1 MSAIMWWFSASPGTP
16 NGPTETPPPPPP
28 LVPCRACDRD
38 MTGHPPTATAGMS
51 PLATGASWDLGPA
64 RSGTQDKVAVRGF
77 KTQTSLGPPRSGSAP
92 GSSAPQG
99 DATWACAAGWL
110 REGEVESLEVLKCG
124 ENGSDTPTPST
135 FVWRALQQKAS
146 HLPDLLP
153 SILERAGPLRPPGAP
168 RGSCLT
174 SQARPSPFRGRHLSW
189 AK

>member
-16 NGPTETPPPPPP
+16 NGPTETPPPPP
-28 LVPCRACDRD
+28 LVPRCACDRD
-38 MTGHPPTATAGMS
+38 RAPTARAGIS
-51 PLATGASWDLGPA
+51 PLATGASWDRGPA
-64 RSGTQDKVAVRGF
+64 GSGTQDKVAVHGF
-77 KTQTSLGPPRSGSAP
+77 KAQTSLGPPRSGSAP

-110 REGEVESLEVLKCG
+110 GEGEVESLEVLKCR

-153 SILERAGPLRPPGAP
+153 SILERAGPLRPRGAP